1 VQSIGDLPYRSR
13 FQPYLS
19 YIFGTAFFIIVILNS
34 FKVFVSDSWDTSTFL
49 TSYIGIPIFLALYF
63 GHKFT
68 RGRSDPWMIPSE
80 QVDLQSGLAEIIAA
94 ETPAKPSGK
103 WH

>member
-1 VQSIGDLPYRSR
+1 M
-13 FQPYLS
+13 
-19 YIFGTAFFIIVILNS
+19 ILNG
-34 FKVFVSDSWDTSTFL
+34 FKVFVSDNWDTSTFL

-63 GHKFT
+63 GHKFM

-103 WH
+103 WYQKWRVLF